1 MEVKWTKAQ
10 LNAINAREK
19 NILVSA
25 AAGSGKTAV
34 LVERVIQ
41 RILDINDATDVDRLL
56 VVTFTNAAAA
66 EMKTRISK
74 KLSEIL
80 KAQPNNLNVLKQLSL
95 LPTAQICTIDSFCIN
110 LVRENFFSLDIEQ
123 DFKILDEAQA
133 QLLEREVIE
142 ELIEELYEN
151 DDEKFKDLVELL
163 STTKNDDELINT
175 IRKINNFISS
185 QPFPFYWLENIGELY
200 NPEISIDESEIKAY
214 IVDEIRFMFDYFFEV
229 IESMRSLLV
238 EGDEMY
244 DGYSE
249 MIDSDEKVLSEFY
262 SSLDGSWEDIRQSAD
277 NLSFMKTVSVK
288 KGADIPYK
296 DLLLECRKVYNGY
309 DSQIKNHIL
318 PLLAVSEE
326 DFKADNEYLYPVFT
340 SLIDIIKTFNE
351 RLLERKKEIS
361 SYTFS
366 DIEHFAINL
375 LFYLDENGSY
385 RRTELA
391 ENLEKLYDEILVDEY
406 QDTNAAQDTLFKML
420 SNGHNQFMVGDIKQS
435 IYRFRLA
442 MPEIFNKKKE
452 SFSLY
457 SEENTDVNEKIILDQ
472 NFRSKKGICEYVNF
486 MFSNLMSKKIGE
498 LDYREEDYLYNGFN
512 YFENGIPCAQIKVL
526 DYTESDEKVENE
538 ARYVAKLILEKIK
551 NKEMISEDEEVLRE
565 VNFGD
570 FAVLFRSAKKT
581 MPIYVKVFSEYGI
594 PTVANNRLNL
604 FENKE
609 VAILIS
615 LLRCIDNPALDIP
628 LLATLTSL
636 FYGYS
641 ANEIALA
648 RTKMKKGNLYS
659 AICND
664 GETFTAFINDLDKY
678 RKYASSMSIESFLMQ
693 IINET
698 SYISLISVLDN
709 FEQRRLNIL
718 KFIELAK
725 KFDSGENVGL
735 TAFIRFID
743 TIIDSKLEVESA
755 ELTGVSTNCVQLMSI
770 HKSKGLEFPIVIL
783 ADSAHQY
790 NKEDENASV
799 LLNNEL
805 GVGLKVNNEEH
816 LYRYDSLQ
824 YSTVRTVNSNASMS
838 ENLRV
843 LYVAVTRAKEQFITV
858 ASFKNARE
866 HIVKLGNKITKNGVN
881 PFVIRKTQNDADLI
895 LMSALMHEDSKQLKA
910 ECINEIKND
919 NRFDFELSV
928 DVIDNVSESSEYE
941 NVSALADRELVEEI
955 REKLSFSY
963 GRRALSLF
971 SSKRTA
977 SSLDEKEHSY
987 KYFAKTKPA
996 FLSNA
1001 NLTAAQKGT
1010 AMHEFMQYC
1019 DYENV
1024 RNNLE
1029 NEIERLVSGGYISVQ
1044 QAESLNREKLSNL
1057 FNSELAKR
1065 MFCSDKL
1072 YREFSVSSFVPVS
1085 ELEETEY
1092 TDKVLVQGIA
1102 DCVFEEDGKLVL
1114 VDYKTD
1120 YVKDESEL
1128 LDLYKKQIAFYK
1140 SAVSKTLGMEVKEA
1154 MLYSFCLDKPC
1165 VY

>member
-1 MEVKWTKAQ
+1 MEVKWTDAQ
-10 LNAINAREK
+10 LDAIKARKK

-34 LVERVIQ
+34 LAQRVIN
-41 RILDINDATDVDRLL
+41 RLLDINNSTDVDRLL

-66 EMKTRISK
+66 EMKARISN

-80 KAQPNNLNVLKQLSL
+80 KEQPNNLNVLKQLSL
-95 LPTAQICTIDSFCIN
+95 LPSAQICTIDSFCIN
-110 LVRENFFSLDIEQ
+110 LVRENFFKLDIEQ

-133 QLLEREVIE
+133 QLIEQEVVE
-142 ELIEELYEN
+142 ELVEELYEN
-151 DDEKFKDLVELL
+151 DDERFKALVELL
-163 STTKNDDELINT
+163 STTKNDEELIST

-185 QPFPFYWLENIGELY
+185 QPFPLYWLEHIGELY
-200 NPEISIDESEIKAY
+200 NPEISIDDSEIKAY
-214 IVDEIRFMFDYFFEV
+214 IIDEIKFIVEYIFEV
-229 IESMRSLLV
+229 IDSERSLLV
-238 EGDEMY
+238 EGDEMF
-244 DGYSE
+244 DEYSD
-249 MIDSDEKVLSEFY
+249 MINSDEKVISSFY
-262 SSLDGSWEDIRQSAD
+262 NSLDNSWEEIREEAKQ
-277 NLSFMKTVSVK
+277 LSFINIPRVK
-288 KGADIPYK
+288 KGMEIPYK
-296 DLLLECRKVYNGY
+296 ESLQSYRKLYN
-309 DSQIKNHIL
+309 SSASLISKEVL
-318 PLLAVSEE
+318 PLLAVSES
-326 DFKADNEYLYPVFT
+326 DFKEDNEYLYPVFS
-340 SLIDIIKTFNE
+340 SLIDIIKAFNE
-351 RLLERKKEIS
+351 RLMERKKEIS

-375 LFYLDENGSY
+375 LFYIDENGAY
-385 RRTELA
+385 QRTELA

-406 QDTNAAQDTLFKML
+406 QDTNAAQDKLFEML
-420 SNGHNQFMVGDIKQS
+420 SNGHNRFMVGDIKQS

-442 MPEIFNKKKE
+442 MPSIFNSKKE

-457 SEENTDVNEKIILDQ
+457 SEDNTDVNEKIILDK

-498 LDYREEDYLYNGFN
+498 LDYREEDYLYNGSD
-512 YFENGIPCAQIKVL
+512 YCENGIPSAQIKL
-526 DYTESDEKVENE
+526 INLPDDCEKVEYE
-538 ARYVAKLILEKIK
+538 AEYAAKLILKKIK
-551 NKEMISEDEEVLRE
+551 NRE
-565 VNFGD
+565 QITQGGAFRDVNFGD

-581 MPIYVKVFSEYGI
+581 MPIYLKIFSKYGI

-615 LLRCIDNPALDIP
+615 LLRCVDNPALDIP
-628 LLATLTSL
+628 LFATLTSV

-641 ANEIALA
+641 ANEIAMA
-648 RTKMKKGNLYS
+648 RAKAKAGNLYS
-659 AICND
+659 AICTDKEN
-664 GETFTAFINDLDKY
+664 FSAFINDLDKY

-693 IINET
+693 IINDT

-743 TIIDSKLEVESA
+743 TIIASKLNVESA
-755 ELTGVSTNCVQLMSI
+755 ELTGVGSDCVQLMSI
-770 HKSKGLEFPIVIL
+770 HKSKGLEFPICIL
-783 ADSAHQY
+783 ADSAHKY
-790 NKEDENASV
+790 NREDENASV

-805 GVGLKVNNEEH
+805 GIGLKVNNEEK
-816 LYRYDSLQ
+816 LYRYNSLQ
-824 YSTVRTVNSNASMS
+824 YSAVKTVNSNASMS

-843 LYVAVTRAKEQFITV
+843 LYVAVTRAKEQFITL
-858 ASFKNARE
+858 ASFKNARD
-866 HIVKLGNKITKNGVN
+866 HIAKLGGKITNNGVN
-881 PFVIRKTQNDADLI
+881 PYVIRKTQNDADLI
-895 LMSALMHEDSKQLKA
+895 LMSALMHNSLEEYRKDCLNRIKTED
-910 ECINEIKND
+910 
-919 NRFDFELSV
+919 RFDFDLDFEIVNDFVERSEE
-928 DVIDNVSESSEYE
+928 DNGF
-941 NVSALADRELVEEI
+941 ALPDKALVEKI
-955 REKLSFSY
+955 REKLSFRY
-963 GRRALSLF
+963 AGNELSHF

-987 KYFAKTKPA
+987 KFFAKTKPA

-1010 AMHEFMQYC
+1010 AMHEFMQHC
-1019 DYENV
+1019 IYENA
-1024 RNNLE
+1024 RDNLE
-1029 NEIERLVSGGYISVQ
+1029 SEIDRLVKEGYLTEQ
-1044 QAESLNREKLSNL
+1044 QAASLNREKLGNL
-1057 FNSELAKR
+1057 FNSEFANRL
-1065 MFCSDKL
+1065 FNSDKL
-1072 YREFSVSSFVPVS
+1072 YREFSVSSFVPVC
-1085 ELEETEY
+1085 ELEDTEH
-1092 TDKVLVQGIA
+1092 TDSVLVQGIA

-1120 YVKDESEL
+1120 FVKDENEL